1 MASTD
6 RFHVWQW
13 NGHTFLNKKASLRQ
27 IIRSMGSKPKVT
39 VLEETLSE
47 EVKLTS
53 YKSICKKKNIAEKDC
68 SPPFTKTYLLSNE
81 IFISN

>member
-6 RFHVWQW
+6 RFHVWKW

-53 YKSICKKKNIAEKDC
+53 YKSICKRKHCGKG
-68 SPPFTKTYLLSNE
+68 LLTP
-81 IFISN
+81 IY